1 LPSSCFLCFLHP
13 FLCISLI
20 NLIFLELSIKPRNGG
35 DEGEVGYQFNFVP
48 RTGQDAHVEMECIQQ
63 QPQQLQQ
70 QRRRRRHKKGCKVLA
85 PSQRSALAALLKK
98 RLHPVVLDNDRR
110 SMLSI
115 LRDMKGSEDK
125 RYGETDKSLGL
136 LHSACLLG
144 DSKDTVSCLLL
155 NGCDPNQVVNISE
168 QTAVGL
174 TPLHL
179 AFLGQGKEWKKVRH
193 FIVNFFRLLI
203 QSRVQFQIV
212 EELLLFKADPQ
223 SKSFNGGSFFNWAS
237 SETDMKAL
245 LKSDQ
250 GSR

>member
-1 LPSSCFLCFLHP
+1 LGTYFLAFFLLSASLSCAFLL
-13 FLCISLI
+13 LISFSFI
-20 NLIFLELSIKPRNGG
+20 EIK
-35 DEGEVGYQFNFVP
+35 EAAKWKVGSNFNFVP
-48 RTGQDAHVEMECIQQ
+48 RTGQDAHVEMECRQQ

-98 RLHPVVLDNDRR
+98 RLHPILLDNDRR

-115 LRDMKGSEDK
+115 LRDMKGSEDN
-125 RYGETDKSLGL
+125 RYGETDKTLGL

-155 NGCDPNQVVNISE
+155 NGCDPNQVVKISE

-179 AFLGQGKEWKKVRH
+179 AFLGQGKDWKKVRH
-193 FIVNFFRLLI
+193 SL
-203 QSRVQFQIV
+203 
-212 EELLLFKADPQ
+212 
-223 SKSFNGGSFFNWAS
+223 
-237 SETDMKAL
+237 
-245 LKSDQ
+245 
-250 GSR
+250 